1 MAPGF
6 QRHEHNHPSSAL
18 HAATPG
24 IPAVHP
30 SLRQFLRAART
41 NALLIWP
48 DAAYESDVF
57 VRRGFGRT
65 QMVINTPEAIH
76 RVLVENAGN
85 YRRTSA
91 SIRILRPIAGDGVLL
106 SEGESWRHQRRT
118 VAPSM
123 TR

>member
-1 MAPGF
+1 M
-6 QRHEHNHPSSAL
+6 L
-18 HAATPG
+18 
-24 IPAVHP
+24 
-30 SLRQFLRAART
+30 
-41 NALLIWP
+41 
-48 DAAYESDVF
+48 
-57 VRRGFGRT
+57 
-65 QMVINTPEAIH
+65 INTPEAIH